1 VYGAEWLVTG
11 GRVWDAAFVAA
22 ASVGRVHPG
31 TWDHVAIVYLGLLQ
45 RTSGLAALLA
55 AAILSA
61 VGARPGLVRKALAWA
76 GTVAIGLVV
85 ALLIAQL
92 IGETRLAGVRTIA
105 AAGLAA
111 LIAVPA
117 GLVFERWSF
126 PGSRADVALWACVIM
141 ELGLATLLFRGSD
154 GTWLNYGIP
163 ATVFGAALTARVLA
177 RVGDASAI
185 GRVPLPVA
193 VAAPAILASSLYGI
207 RDDLR
212 IKRFEAAA
220 SGQIYEHLGR
230 PRSSYYFTD
239 RPGFNRVNGRLELV
253 HDDWLYPVFESLGL
267 AEPRALWLRPA
278 LVSGPVRAVVSKTD
292 QPRIE
297 GTDLDLRRLGYR
309 RDVSIGNFFV
319 WTR

>member
-1 VYGAEWLVTG
+1 
-11 GRVWDAAFVAA
+11 
-22 ASVGRVHPG
+22 
-31 TWDHVAIVYLGLLQ
+31 VYLGLSQ
-45 RTSGLAALLA
+45 QTSGLAALMA
-55 AAILSA
+55 AAILTA

-85 ALLIAQL
+85 GLLIARL
-92 IGETRLAGVRTIA
+92 IGETPLAGVETIA

-111 LIAVPA
+111 LLALPA

-126 PGSRADVALWACVIM
+126 PGSRVDVALWAYLIV
-141 ELGLATLLFRGSD
+141 ELGLATLLCRGSA

-177 RVGDASAI
+177 RVGDAAAM

-193 VAAPAILASSLYGI
+193 VAAPALLASSLYGI
-207 RDDLR
+207 RDDRR
-212 IKRFEAAA
+212 IERFEAAA
-220 SGQIYEHLGR
+220 SARIYELLGR
-230 PRSSYYFTD
+230 PRSSYFFTD

-267 AEPRALWLRPA
+267 AEPRARWLRPA

-292 QPRIE
+292 RPWIE

-309 RDVSIGNFFV
+309 RDVNIGNFFV